1 MHTISLF
8 RCRRRAF
15 SEPIFFSKVSIDL
28 NVCTSFSTTISSLFH
43 IIKKLPTSSK
53 TILISLNCDVST
65 LLYFLLKEM
74 SA

>member
-15 SEPIFFSKVSIDL
+15 SSHFFSKVSIYL
-28 NVCTSFSTTISSLFH
+28 NVYTSFSTTISSLLH

-65 LLYFLLKEM
+65 LLYFFKEM